1 MVWALQ
7 SAVRLG
13 PTMESSM
20 RKCECGG
27 LVPVGVA
34 GCPNCAVSARSGVKL
49 RGVLAIVAL
58 AASSCGPV
66 VMATYGVPPCADGG
80 FDCYN
85 PPADGGTKPD
95 GGTND
100 GGH

>member
-1 MVWALQ
+1 
-7 SAVRLG
+7 
-13 PTMESSM
+13 M

-27 LVPVGVA
+27 LVPVGVP
-34 GCPNCAVSARSGVKL
+34 GCPNCAVSVRSGKTL

-66 VMATYGVPPCADGG
+66 LMAAYGIPPCADGG
-80 FDCYN
+80 FNCYN
-85 PPADGGTKPD
+85 PPADAGTNAD
-95 GGTND
+95 GGTSD